1 MSKALRSGW
10 SRSRTNLALGAVF
23 LGAFVLGTAELVV
36 VGILDLIGEDLAVS
50 ISTAGTLVTAYALG
64 IFIGGPV
71 LIALS
76 IRFGRRFLLWLSL
89 AACVA
94 GNVLAV
100 VAVNFGML
108 LVARIVTGS
117 LHGLFI
123 GVAFAVAAGRPGR
136 PEDIGRAATFLMGSA
151 YVTSVVLDVEGLLA

>member
-1 MSKALRSGW
+1 MGEALRSGW
-10 SRSRTNLALGAVF
+10 SRSRTNLALGALF
-23 LGAFVLGTAELVV
+23 LGAFVLGTAELAV
-36 VGILDLIGEDLAVS
+36 VGILNLIGEDMAVS

-64 IFIGGPV
+64 ISVGGPV
-71 LIALS
+71 LIAVS

-117 LHGLFI
+117 LHGRSTST
-123 GVAFAVAAGRPGR
+123 AV
-136 PEDIGRAATFLMGSA
+136 D
-151 YVTSVVLDVEGLLA
+151 VTSTKRGCA